1 MPSTNNFQIR
11 LDKDFRFGA
20 DRRFRLSLDI
30 FNVFNEATPV
40 SVRNNS
46 SQGEALF
53 GQSLEV
59 FAPRRLMVGFRVE
72 F

>member
-11 LDKDFRFGA
+11 LYKDFRFTA
-20 DRRFRLSLDI
+20 DRRLRVSLDLI
-30 FNVFNEATPV
+30 NVFNVDTPV
-40 SVRNNS
+40 NVRNNS

-59 FAPRRLMVGFRVE
+59 FAPRRAMVGFRIE